1 MKKRGEKVEESFDV
15 ENLTRFELLFS
26 FCRTGRVFISD
37 EDLKPERSVSVHR
50 SNSFLC
56 LNSSSAMWIT
66 NRMLFDHP
74 LYGLNVDRVLGFHDY
89 ILGQVTCNTLGHTLF
104 WQTIKMSMCQPKSPV
119 VAVSVLSHILLS
131 IWSAF
136 FFFVWRKP
144 QRHIRSPAW
153 VKILRKRSWLTK
165 IFE

>member
-89 ILGQVTCNTLGHTLF
+89 TLGQVTFNTLGRTLF
-104 WQTIKMSMCQPKSPV
+104 WQTIKNVNVSTEVTCCSCVGFKSHFV
-119 VAVSVLSHILLS
+119 VYMKC
-131 IWSAF
+131 F
-136 FFFVWRKP
+136 FFFVWPKP

-153 VKILRKRSWLTK
+153 V
-165 IFE
+165 